1 MVGKSVKGDR
11 SVDIGGGDQPKRE
24 RERERERE
32 RSGMI
37 WVEESR
43 VGGLGE
49 KNRGKLK
56 AMKCFDEFCDE
67 TNLNKLN
74 LPGFVM

>member
-1 MVGKSVKGDR
+1 
-11 SVDIGGGDQPKRE
+11 
-24 RERERERE
+24 
-32 RSGMI
+32 MI